1 MQEVF
6 MIFFEWVLYTFSTVF
21 NKVIKIV
28 PIFVYLITNLKDMS
42 ELRKLKVTE
51 MNRLTVEE
59 FKKAEKLPLVVVLDE
74 VRSLHN
80 IGAVFRTS
88 DAFLVNKIYL
98 CGITAVPPH
107 PEMHKTALG
116 AEYTVDW
123 KYCKHTQEAVNELHE
138 AGYTILAIEQCAGST
153 MLDHLTLEN
162 EKKYAI
168 VMGNEV
174 KGVQQE
180 VVDMC
185 DGCIE
190 IPQYGTKHSL
200 NVSVTTGIVLWE
212 FANKLIRL
220 KQSC

>member
-1 MQEVF
+1 
-6 MIFFEWVLYTFSTVF
+6 L
-21 NKVIKIV
+21 
-28 PIFVYLITNLKDMS
+28 
-42 ELRKLKVTE
+42 
-51 MNRLTVEE
+51 NRLSIDE
-59 FKKAEKLPLVVVLDE
+59 FKRADKLPLVVVLDE

-80 IGAVFRTS
+80 IGSVFRTS
-88 DAFLVNKIYL
+88 DAFLVNGIYL
-98 CGITAVPPH
+98 CGITATPPH

-116 AEYTVDW
+116 AEDTVDW
-123 KYCKHTQEAVNELHE
+123 IYRKHTLDAVKELHE
-138 AGYTILAIEQCAGST
+138 QGYTVLAIEQVEGST
-153 MLDHLTLEN
+153 MLGDLQLDR

-180 VVDMC
+180 VVDAC

-212 FANKLIRL
+212 FANKLMSFRE
-220 KQSC
+220 